1 MLDCDDE
8 YIIIASTLIA
18 LESKGKSNVKQICKD
33 VYEITTNVGSRK
45 FTSQGFDNIFLP
57 LSIQTLIKPD
67 VFQFAEIIG

>member
-8 YIIIASTLIA
+8 YIIIASNLIA
-18 LESKGKSNVKQICKD
+18 LESKGKSNVKQLCKD
-33 VYEITTNVGSRK
+33 VYEIFTKIGSRK